1 MNSKQTSRT
10 TLLLIALVLA
20 SSQAWPLS
28 ISPAAQKQGI
38 SDVHISGLPQVNVA
52 RDWVDY
58 AGLSVSVLL
67 LLVGLGGVVYAAKTL
82 RQLSSQVAEM
92 QTQTKVALANAQA
105 ANESAV
111 AAKQAVEL
119 TRDTAK
125 QQLRAYVCVV
135 AADIVFAKADEPGIG
150 IRIKN
155 CGLTPAYNVSM
166 WSGLA
171 ISAHP
176 LQKALDKP
184 PEGFRMNQ
192 SVLAPDGL
200 ELMHP
205 LFSQPI
211 PQQLFPLGTAQHTLY
226 VYGQINYE
234 DAFKDPHTTDFRL
247 LFGGPEP
254 PQLTERNGVNTARLK
269 TDGEGNLAT

>member
-1 MNSKQTSRT
+1 
-10 TLLLIALVLA
+10 
-20 SSQAWPLS
+20 
-28 ISPAAQKQGI
+28 
-38 SDVHISGLPQVNVA
+38 
-52 RDWVDY
+52 
-58 AGLSVSVLL
+58 
-67 LLVGLGGVVYAAKTL
+67 
-82 RQLSSQVAEM
+82 M
-92 QTQTKVALANAQA
+92 QTQSEVALANAQA
-105 ANESAV
+105 ANESAK

-119 TRDTAK
+119 ARDTAK

-135 AADIVFAKADEPGIG
+135 AADIVFAKVDEPGIE

-171 ISAHP
+171 VSTHP
-176 LQKALDKP
+176 LRRSLDKP
-184 PEGFRMNQ
+184 PEEFDMNQ
-192 SVLAPDGL
+192 SVLAPDGF

-205 LFSQPI
+205 IFSQPI

-226 VYGQINYE
+226 VFGQINYV
-234 DAFKDPHTTDFRL
+234 DAFNDHHTTDFRL

-269 TDGEGNLAT
+269 TDSEGNLAT